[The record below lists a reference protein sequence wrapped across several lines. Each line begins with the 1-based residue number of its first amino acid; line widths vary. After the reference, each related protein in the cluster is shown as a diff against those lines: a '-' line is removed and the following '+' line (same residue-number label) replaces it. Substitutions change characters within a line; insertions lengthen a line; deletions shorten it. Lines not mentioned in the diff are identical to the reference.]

1 MKNLLKTII
10 LIILPLTFI
19 TAQEDNDKQEVG
31 VRMNTSNQY
40 DLFYKNQI
48 GENKYFRLRTV
59 NAYLNKSDSGLGTNV
74 YNIGFGLATGIEK
87 RKELT
92 DEFEMILG
100 WEALASIAHRK
111 FEESSQGNYR
121 LGLGF
126 VLGFNYKLTKNIN
139 IGIETIPSITYS
151 SSYGGFRNPSSINI
165 GLNSSNINFT
175 GMYSF

>member
-74 YNIGFGLATGIEK
+74 YNIGFGLAT
-87 RKELT
+87 
-92 DEFEMILG
+92 
-100 WEALASIAHRK
+100 
-111 FEESSQGNYR
+111 YR
-121 LGLGF
+121 R
-126 VLGFNYKLTKNIN
+126 I
-139 IGIETIPSITYS
+139 
-151 SSYGGFRNPSSINI
+151 
-165 GLNSSNINFT
+165 
-175 GMYSF
+175 